1 MAPQVVIVGTL
12 DTKGPE
18 VAYIRDRLIG
28 LGCTTTVIDVG
39 ILGEPLGIV
48 PDIDHGEVA
57 RFADSTIGEIRQAG
71 TRGRA
76 VAMMRRA
83 VQSLMTDLY
92 RRGQVDA
99 AIGLGGAEGA
109 VIGAAALMVLPIG
122 VPKVVLSPIAS
133 GRHEFGPLVGTS
145 DMMVVHTV
153 VDIMGLNR
161 VATTVFDNVVVAVAA
176 MAANPRRLVT
186 DDSDT
191 RLVGVTMLGNTT
203 KAVMALRDRLSEH
216 GYEAVVFHSNG
227 VGGPAMEDLATA
239 GHFVGIV
246 DFTTNEVT
254 DPMVGGIHDGGP
266 RRLRTIGELGLPQIV
281 VPGCIDFSV
290 FASGQVPPELA
301 DRPTYDHNPEYTLVR
316 TPKAQMEEIGQ
327 LFAERLNLATG
338 PIAIAIPTGGL
349 SIPNVPDGVFWDP
362 VADGAFVERLRRD
375 LRPDIAIHK
384 LAYHVNDPSF
394 GEIVADLFVELLEDA
409 TVPMAQLERTT

>member
-1 MAPQVVIVGTL
+1 VTPRVVIVGTL

-18 VAYIRDRLIG
+18 VAYIRDRLIE

-57 RFADSTIGEIRQAG
+57 RFANSTIGEVRQAG

-76 VAMMRRA
+76 VAVMRRG

-92 RRGQVDA
+92 RRGKVDA

-109 VIGAAALMVLPIG
+109 VMGAAALMVLPIG

-176 MAANPRRLVT
+176 MAANPRQLET
-186 DDSDT
+186 DDPDT

-203 KAVMALRDRLSEH
+203 KAVMALRDRLAEH

-266 RRLRTIGELGLPQIV
+266 RRLRTIGELGLPQVV

-301 DRPTYDHNPEYTLVR
+301 DRPTYDHNPEYVLVR
-316 TPKAQMEEIGQ
+316 TPKGQMEAIGQ
-327 LFAERLNLATG
+327 LFAERLNPATG
-338 PIAIAIPTGGL
+338 PVAMAIPTGGL

-362 VADGAFVERLRRD
+362 VADGAFVDGLRTG
-375 LRPDIAIHK
+375 LRPDITIHTF
-384 LAYHVNDPSF
+384 AHHVNDPSF

-409 TVPMAQLERTT
+409 AVSTAQLERTT

>member
-1 MAPQVVIVGTL
+1 
-12 DTKGPE
+12 
-18 VAYIRDRLIG
+18 LIE
-28 LGCTTTVIDVG
+28 LGCITTVIDVG
-39 ILGEPLGIV
+39 ILGEPLDIV
-48 PDIDHGEVA
+48 PDIDRQEVA
-57 RFADSTIGEIRQAG
+57 RFGDSTIEEIRQAG

-76 VAMMRRA
+76 VAKMRSA
-83 VQSLMTDLY
+83 VQALVTDLH
-92 RRGQVDA
+92 RRGLVDA

-161 VATTVFDNVVVAVAA
+161 IATTVFDNVAVAVAA
-176 MAANPRRLVT
+176 MAASPRQLAAGGS
-186 DDSDT
+186 DS

-203 KAVMALRDRLSEH
+203 KAVMALRDRLAEN

-227 VGGPAMEDLATA
+227 VGGPAMEELAEA

-266 RRLRTIGELGLPQIV
+266 RRLSTIGELGLPQIV

-290 FASGQVPPELA
+290 FASGQVPPELT

-316 TPKAQMEEIGQ
+316 TPKGQMEEIGRV
-327 LFAERLNLATG
+327 FAERLNRGIG
-338 PIAIAIPTGGL
+338 PIAIAIPTAGL
-349 SIPNVPDGVFWDP
+349 SIPNFPDGVFWDP
-362 VADGAFVERLRRD
+362 AADRAFVESLRAGI
-375 LRPDIAIHK
+375 RPDITIHTY
-384 LAYHVNDPSF
+384 AQHVNDPSF
-394 GEIVADLFVELLEDA
+394 GEIVADLFVELMEDA
-409 TVPMAQLERTT
+409 ALSAAQLERTK

>member
-1 MAPQVVIVGTL
+1 MAPKVVIVGTL

-18 VAYIRDRLIG
+18 VAYIRDRLIE
-28 LGCTTTVIDVG
+28 LGCITTVIDVG
-39 ILGEPLGIV
+39 ILGEPLDIV
-48 PDIDHGEVA
+48 PDIDHQEVA
-57 RFADSTIGEIRQAG
+57 RFGDSTIEDIRQAG

-76 VAMMRRA
+76 VARMRQA
-83 VQSLMTDLY
+83 VQALMTDLH
-92 RRGQVDA
+92 RRGLVDA

-109 VIGAAALMVLPIG
+109 VMGAAALMVLPIG

-161 VATTVFDNVVVAVAA
+161 VATTVFDNVVAAVAA
-176 MAANPRRLVT
+176 MAASPRPLET
-186 DDSDT
+186 DDPSA

-203 KAVMALRDRLSEH
+203 RAVMALRGRLAEH

-227 VGGPAMEDLATA
+227 VGGPAMEELAAA
-239 GHFVGIV
+239 GQFVGVV

-290 FASGQVPPELA
+290 FASGQVPPEIA

-316 TPKAQMEEIGQ
+316 TPRSQMEKIGQ
-327 LFAERLNLATG
+327 VFAERLNPATG
-338 PIAIAIPTGGL
+338 PVAIAVPTGGL

-362 VADGAFVERLRRD
+362 VADGAFVDSLRTG
-375 LRPDIAIHK
+375 LRPDITIHTF
-384 LAYHVNDPSF
+384 AHHVNDPSF

-409 TVPMAQLERTT
+409 AVSTAQLERAT

>member
-1 MAPQVVIVGTL
+1 MVPNVVIVGTL

-18 VAYIRDRLIG
+18 VAYIRDRLIDR
-28 LGCTTTVIDVG
+28 GCTATVVDVG

-48 PDIDHGEVA
+48 PDIDHTEVA
-57 RFADSTIGEIRQAG
+57 AYAGVNIEVIRQAG

-76 VAMMRRA
+76 VALMRQA
-83 VQSLMTDLY
+83 VRSLMTDLY
-92 RRGQVDA
+92 QQGKVDA

-109 VIGAAALMVLPIG
+109 VMGAAALMVLPIG

-153 VDIMGLNR
+153 VDIMGLNP
-161 VATTVFDNVVVAVAA
+161 VATSVFDNVTAAVAA
-176 MAANPRRLVT
+176 MAFDSSRLASHGS
-186 DDSDT
+186 DS

-203 KAVMALRDRLSEH
+203 KAVMALRDRLAEH

-227 VGGPAMEDLATA
+227 VGGPAMEELAEA
-239 GHFVGIV
+239 GLFIGVV

-266 RRLRTIGELGLPQIV
+266 RRLSTVAELGIPQIV

-290 FASGQVPPELA
+290 FASGHVPAELA
-301 DRPTYDHNPEYTLVR
+301 DRPVYDHNPEYTLVR
-316 TPKAQMEEIGQ
+316 TPASQMAQIGT
-327 LFAERLNLATG
+327 LFAERLNHATG
-338 PIAIAIPTGGL
+338 PL
-349 SIPNVPDGVFWDP
+349 RNRDP
-362 VADGAFVERLRRD
+362 YQGAVDTKRARRC
-375 LRPDIAIHK
+375 
-384 LAYHVNDPSF
+384 
-394 GEIVADLFVELLEDA
+394 LLGSRRRRRVCQE
-409 TVPMAQLERTT
+409 PQKWSPP

>member
-1 MAPQVVIVGTL
+1 
-12 DTKGPE
+12 
-18 VAYIRDRLIG
+18 
-28 LGCTTTVIDVG
+28 
-39 ILGEPLGIV
+39 
-48 PDIDHGEVA
+48 
-57 RFADSTIGEIRQAG
+57 
-71 TRGRA
+71 
-76 VAMMRRA
+76 MRHA
-83 VQSLMTDLY
+83 VQALMKDLH
-92 RRGQVDA
+92 RRGLVDA

-153 VDIMGLNR
+153 VDIMGLNPI
-161 VATTVFDNVVVAVAA
+161 ATTVFDNVAAAVAA
-176 MAANPRRLVT
+176 MAASTRPLAAG
-186 DDSDT
+186 DSDS

-203 KAVMALRDRLSEH
+203 TAVMALRDRLAEH

-227 VGGPAMEDLATA
+227 VGGPAMEELAEA

-266 RRLRTIGELGLPQIV
+266 RRLSTIGELGLPQIV

-316 TPKAQMEEIGQ
+316 TPKGQMEEIGRV
-327 LFAERLNLATG
+327 FAERLNRGIG
-338 PIAIAIPTGGL
+338 PIAIAIPTAGL
-349 SIPNVPDGVFWDP
+349 SIPNFPDGVFWDP
-362 VADGAFVERLRRD
+362 AADRAFVESLRAGI
-375 LRPDIAIHK
+375 RPDITIHTH
-384 LAYHVNDPSF
+384 AQHVNDPSF
-394 GEIVADLFVELLEDA
+394 GVIVADLFVELMEDA
-409 TVPMAQLERTT
+409 ALSAAQLERTK

>member
-18 VAYIRDRLIG
+18 VAYIRDRLIE
-28 LGCTTTVIDVG
+28 LGCATTVIDVG

-48 PDIDHGEVA
+48 PDIDHAEVA
-57 RFADSTIGEIRQAG
+57 RFADSTIEEVRQAG

-76 VAMMRRA
+76 VAIMRRA
-83 VQSLMTDLY
+83 VQALMADLY

-109 VIGAAALMVLPIG
+109 VMGAAALMVLPIG

-176 MAANPRRLVT
+176 MAANSRPLEIG
-186 DDSDT
+186 DPDT

-203 KAVMALRDRLSEH
+203 KAVMALRDRLAEH

-227 VGGPAMEDLATA
+227 VGGPAMEELAGA
-239 GHFVGIV
+239 GQFVGIV

-254 DPMVGGIHDGGP
+254 DPLVGGIHDGGP

-290 FASGQVPPELA
+290 FASGQVPPELS

-316 TPKAQMEEIGQ
+316 TPKSQMEEIGQ
-327 LFAERLNLATG
+327 LFAERLNPSTG
-338 PIAIAIPTGGL
+338 LLAIAIPTGGL
-349 SIPNVPDGVFWDP
+349 SIPNVPDGAFWDP
-362 VADGAFVERLRRD
+362 VADRAFVDSLRNS
-375 LRPDIAIHK
+375 LRSDVTVHTFAH
-384 LAYHVNDPSF
+384 HVNDPSF
-394 GEIVADLFVELLEDA
+394 GEVVADLLDRKSV
-409 TVPMAQLERTT
+409 V

>member
-1 MAPQVVIVGTL
+1 MVPNVVIVGTL

-18 VAYIRDRLIG
+18 VAYIRDRLIDR
-28 LGCTTTVIDVG
+28 GCTTTVIDVG
-39 ILGEPLGIV
+39 ILGEPLSIV
-48 PDIDHGEVA
+48 PDIDHSAVA
-57 RFADSTIGEIRQAG
+57 AYADATIDDVRQAG

-76 VAMMRRA
+76 VALMRQA
-83 VQSLMTDLY
+83 VRSLMSDLY
-92 RRGQVDA
+92 LQGKVDA

-109 VIGAAALMVLPIG
+109 VMGAAALMMLPIG

-153 VDIMGLNR
+153 VDIMGLNP
-161 VATTVFDNVVVAVAA
+161 VATTVFDNVATAVAA
-176 MAANPRRLVT
+176 MAHNSSRLEPHGT
-186 DDSDT
+186 AS

-203 KAVMALRDRLSEH
+203 KAVMALRDRLAEH

-227 VGGPAMEDLATA
+227 VGGPAMEELAKA
-239 GHFVGIV
+239 GLFVGVI

-266 RRLRTIGELGLPQIV
+266 QRLSTIAELGIPQIV

-290 FASGQVPPELA
+290 FASGQVPLELA
-301 DRPTYDHNPEYTLVR
+301 DRPVYDHNPEYTLVR
-316 TPKAQMEEIGQ
+316 TPPSQMAQIGE
-327 LFAERLNLATG
+327 LFAERLNRATG
-338 PIAIAIPTGGL
+338 PLVIAIPTNGL

-362 VADGAFVERLRRD
+362 DADAAFARSLRSD
-375 LRPDIAIHK
+375 LRPDIAVREFAH
-384 LAYHVNDPSF
+384 HVNDPRF
-394 GEIVADLFVELLEDA
+394 GEVVADLFADLLDEAGA
-409 TVPMAQLERTT
+409 TTQLEKAT